1 MICTGDVIASKPI
14 EARQELLDNMV
25 SQMRGPKSLVEPLP
39 DAPEVEGAHAG
50 RPRTPH
56 AWIHTKGNAVR
67 ARVSPTFSKRL
78 AAQEQRQSAKR
89 TIGLWPA
96 ILGLDEWEA
105 LAEPH
110 QAKLCADTRG
120 DEPVVTTEALRDP
133 ADVTHLYKPG
143 GVVFA
148 TRIRY

>member
-1 MICTGDVIASKPI
+1 M
-14 EARQELLDNMV
+14 
-25 SQMRGPKSLVEPLP
+25 
-39 DAPEVEGAHAG
+39 
-50 RPRTPH
+50 
-56 AWIHTKGNAVR
+56 R

-110 QAKLCADTRG
+110 QAKLCAETRSDDTVVIA
-120 DEPVVTTEALRDP
+120 DELPDPV
-133 ADVTHLYKPG
+133 DVSHLYKRQGEPVRRG
-143 GVVFA
+143 QTA
-148 TRIRY
+148 EERRRMNYS

>member
-1 MICTGDVIASKPI
+1 V
-14 EARQELLDNMV
+14 
-25 SQMRGPKSLVEPLP
+25 
-39 DAPEVEGAHAG
+39 
-50 RPRTPH
+50 
-56 AWIHTKGNAVR
+56 
-67 ARVSPTFSKRL
+67 RVSPTFGKRL

-110 QAKLCADTRG
+110 QAKLCALTRS
-120 DEPVVTTEALRDP
+120 DAPVVTADELRDP
-133 ADVTHLYKPG
+133 ADVTHLYKPEARIFG
-143 GVVFA
+143 